1 MLPHVAS
8 DVLSF
13 AVCRVLIQHP
23 SLAQRQNRC
32 LSVLSCLWLDF
43 ESKTL
48 RDKRDVCLVLTQSKR
63 HTWTQSQRHSLTQSQ
78 RHTRQ
83 TRLSC
88 LVEIRLWLKDKADVV
103 CLRCLTESVLSL
115 TLSQRHSKTRQM
127 SVLSLTVSQ
136 RHSKTKQMSVFIW
149 QDRQDSRVFD
159 SELKTLQ
166 DTTDICLVF
175 ESHTDLASYSQTR
188 QTSVFWLSSSILD
201 SQSLTKVS
209 VLCWTLSHR
218 HCKKRQMSVFCLVV
232 GTVPLDM
239 VCSTGLR

>member
-1 MLPHVAS
+1 MYCLLLYVGS
-8 DVLSF
+8 WSNIRLWLKDKTDVF
-13 AVCRVLIQHP
+13 
-23 SLAQRQNRC
+23 

-48 RDKRDVCLVLTQSKR
+48 KDKRDVCLVLTQSKR

-103 CLRCLTESVLSL
+103 CLRCLAESVLSL
-115 TLSQRHSKTRQM
+115 TLSQRHSKTKQT
-127 SVLSLTVSQ
+127 SVL
-136 RHSKTKQMSVFIW
+136 IW

-188 QTSVFWLSSSILD
+188 QTSVFWLSSSVLD